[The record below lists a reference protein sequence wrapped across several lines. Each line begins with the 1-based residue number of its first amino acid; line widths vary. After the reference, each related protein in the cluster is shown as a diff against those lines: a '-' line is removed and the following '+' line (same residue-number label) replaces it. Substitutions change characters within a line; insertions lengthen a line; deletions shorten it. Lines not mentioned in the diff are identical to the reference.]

1 MGECA
6 LAESSFFNSQIGSP
20 KPASMAA
27 SSGGFKI
34 LDQFYVHGCS
44 SSELG
49 SGVVLAINDKD
60 SVGVSKEFLNIVMD
74 DDDKD
79 SVDASKESI
88 NDIIDELDNPLT
100 DDQKL
105 AFLEIAGNIKCGH
118 LKMMRVE
125 FDATEN
131 DLCTEYM
138 SGDDRD
144 DPDLCLA
151 KENTYKRKCNIFDTG
166 ASQKR

>member
-1 MGECA
+1 MFIVDVAIDVADVG
-6 LAESSFFNSQIGSP
+6 LA
-20 KPASMAA
+20 AA
-27 SSGGFKI
+27 SSDGREDGLLGVACRCKI
-34 LDQFYVHGCS
+34 LDQFYVHECS

-49 SGVVLAINDKD
+49 SGVVLAINDNDKD
-60 SVGVSKEFLNIVMD
+60 SVDVSKEFLNIVMD

-79 SVDASKESI
+79 SVDASKESL
-88 NDIIDELDNPLT
+88 NDVMDELDNPLT

-118 LKMMRVE
+118 LKMMRFE

-151 KENTYKRKCNIFDTG
+151 KENT
-166 ASQKR
+166 